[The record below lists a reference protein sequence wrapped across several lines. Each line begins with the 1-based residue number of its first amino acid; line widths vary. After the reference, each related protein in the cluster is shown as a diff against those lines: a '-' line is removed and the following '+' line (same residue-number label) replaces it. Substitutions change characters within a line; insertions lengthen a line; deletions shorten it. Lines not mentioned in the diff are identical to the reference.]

1 MISMKLKFPNGAGAD
16 RWGCQPRQTEPGGGS
31 EGAIALATAP
41 RVRVRVAGP
50 PAEARRLALRLSRAG
65 IPALPDDGESR
76 AELIVALAETDL
88 PFLRS
93 RAGRLVAVG
102 QPTTES
108 FQAGADDVVPAA
120 EPQVLFRRVHA
131 LIERADLE
139 AREQRLAARLRALEE
154 SLAEVAHDLRSPLH
168 AAMGHGEL
176 LAKDTDLNAEQ
187 RKSAEAVVRQGGRAL
202 ALAERILEG
211 AGRPEDTELRVA
223 AVRLNELIDAAVTGA
238 AASAQAK
245 GITLTAHSPSSPV
258 TLRADRELLARLL
271 DNLIANAIRHTPQGG
286 EVEASVERLSPRV
299 VRLCVR
305 DSGVGIDATLLPKL
319 LAGLGGGRGLRISRA
334 IAERHGGELWAE
346 STKGQGSRFFVEL
359 PLQIPS
365 ARPRVL
371 IVSDDGKWAK
381 EIARALRTSC
391 EVVHTTTDNAHLNGK
406 HTDLVVVE
414 APAKGRTKSLSALR
428 NEAKDAQVPVVDL
441 PPTLGAAQLARTLL
455 RLTA

>member
-1 MISMKLKFPNGAGAD
+1 MNHT
-16 RWGCQPRQTEPGGGS
+16 PR
-31 EGAIALATAP
+31 I
-41 RVRVRVAGP
+41 RVRIAGP
-50 PAEARRLALRLSRAG
+50 LPEARRLALRLSRAG
-65 IPALPDDGESR
+65 IPALPDDGESPT
-76 AELIVALAETDL
+76 ELIIALGELDL
-88 PFLRS
+88 PFLRA
-93 RAGRLVAVG
+93 RAGRLIAVG
-102 QPTTES
+102 QSSLAS

-131 LIERADLE
+131 FIERADVE

-168 AAMGHGEL
+168 AAVGHGEL
-176 LAKDTDLNAEQ
+176 LAKDASLSVEQ

-211 AGRPEDTELRVA
+211 AGRPEDTELRIA
-223 AVRLNELIDAAVTGA
+223 AVRLGELLDGAVSGAQTQAAVKGVAVRAVPLGA
-238 AASAQAK
+238 
-245 GITLTAHSPSSPV
+245 PV
-258 TLRADRELLARLL
+258 VLRADRDLLGRLL
-271 DNLIANAIRHTPQGG
+271 DNLLGNAIRHTPPGG
-286 EVEASVERLSPRV
+286 EVEASIERLSPRV

-305 DSGVGIDATLLPKL
+305 DTGAGIDAKELPRL
-319 LAGLGGGRGLRISRA
+319 LAGLGGGRGLRICRA

-346 STKGQGSRFFVEL
+346 STPGVGSRFFVEL

-371 IVSDDGKWAK
+371 IVSDDGKWAR

-391 EVVHTTTDNAHLNGK
+391 EVIHTSTANAHLTGK

-414 APAKGRTKSLSALR
+414 APAKGRSRSLAALR